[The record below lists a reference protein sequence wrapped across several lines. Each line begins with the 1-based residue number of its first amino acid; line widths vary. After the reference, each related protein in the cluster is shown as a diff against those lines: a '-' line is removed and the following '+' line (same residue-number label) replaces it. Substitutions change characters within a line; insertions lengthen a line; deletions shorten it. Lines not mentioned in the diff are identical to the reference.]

1 MQQLNYYN
9 RKYDLGGIMKNL
21 VYIIVL
27 LICNVS
33 VAHKLKNVSYT
44 TAHTAEQQLELAT
57 ITLSFDKLPAVQKI
71 SEDKIHGFDHDRY
84 FFKEATLSDLS
95 ARTLQELMSHK
106 NNYYYLTY
114 QTTSDGIMLD
124 VYYDPRYITY
134 RINESDGIN
143 LEQKWVL
150 HVYNTVLLDM
160 YQHDD
165 KPLIQFAYYC
175 HDKYKTSCFLV

>member
-1 MQQLNYYN
+1 
-9 RKYDLGGIMKNL
+9 MKKL
-21 VYIIVL
+21 VYIMVL
-27 LICNVS
+27 LLYS
-33 VAHKLKNVSYT
+33 VNEAHKLQKVDYSKVDNQ
-44 TAHTAEQQLELAT
+44 EQQLELAT
-57 ITLSFDKLPAVQKI
+57 ITLSFDTMPSVQKVFQ
-71 SEDKIHGFDHDRY
+71 DKIDGFNHDRY
-84 FFKEATLSDLS
+84 FFKESNLSDFS
-95 ARTLQELMSHK
+95 ARALQGLMQDK
-106 NNYYYLTY
+106 NDYYYITS

-134 RINESDGIN
+134 RINQTDGIN

-175 HDKYKTSCFLV
+175 HDKYETSCFLV